1 VSNPATQTPQLLP
14 APGAPSAVDLLPSLL
29 RGAVAV
35 GTLAAG
41 VWVTGALSPATQPFM
56 VLGAGAALGA
66 TGLAVALHS
75 RVLDRRFAA
84 SMGHDPKLIA
94 GRLQGLLAVGM
105 LLKLLTV
112 TVGVLWL
119 RSAGVKFD
127 AVATFA
133 VAFAAAALVCQVV
146 AAGSLVRS
154 TARRGAVTGESLA
167 GAKAGH
173 EAGAST

>member
-1 VSNPATQTPQLLP
+1 MSNPANQTPQLLP
-14 APGAPSAVDLLPSLL
+14 APGAPSAVDLLPALL
-29 RGAVAV
+29 RGAVVV

-133 VAFAAAALVCQVV
+133 VTFAAAALVCQVV